1 MPLAAAVFSGL
12 LLHSFLQSFPTPTV
26 DLPDERQQMISINAL
41 PAVQHESPTKP
52 HPSIALPPAFK
63 TALSLAHMGSG
74 SVGQG
79 TMTNGPVSNGPVS
92 NGTVSNGTVG
102 NGTADPDA
110 PAPDVRTSAN
120 FADAQQ
126 RQHNS
131 FAVPTTDATD
141 RMANAERKDLPKH
154 PFAEGQNT
162 PAINFAN
169 LVNNWVNEPVN
180 PASTP
185 AQFAASLMPA
195 NAFATSVTAVPPIT
209 HESWLAFAPENTT
222 PEGIR
227 VVIDPGHGG
236 SDPGTVGPSG
246 QTEKVLTLAI
256 ARRVQTLLH
265 SRTNI
270 QVSLTRDSDAGL
282 SRRSRLNHVTHQSA
296 DLLISL
302 HLNNLPQQNIT
313 LVESFYAGTE
323 NILESMLHLAN
334 NNRQSHSGQMTTAAN
349 STTQSHVDAP
359 VTTASLHRLA
369 NASKRLSGILQHKV
383 FTTVKHHNPRAVNAG
398 VKTDTLYMLTRSQ
411 IPAALIELTCL
422 SNSAENERLNTAAYR
437 EALSEAIARGIV
449 EYFVQPEHNTGI

>member
-79 TMTNGPVSNGPVS
+79 TMTNGPVSNG
-92 NGTVSNGTVG
+92 TVG

-162 PAINFAN
+162 Y
-169 LVNNWVNEPVN
+169 
-180 PASTP
+180 
-185 AQFAASLMPA
+185 
-195 NAFATSVTAVPPIT
+195 
-209 HESWLAFAPENTT
+209 
-222 PEGIR
+222 
-227 VVIDPGHGG
+227 
-236 SDPGTVGPSG
+236 
-246 QTEKVLTLAI
+246 
-256 ARRVQTLLH
+256 
-265 SRTNI
+265 
-270 QVSLTRDSDAGL
+270 GL
-282 SRRSRLNHVTHQSA
+282 S
-296 DLLISL
+296 LI
-302 HLNNLPQQNIT
+302 P
-313 LVESFYAGTE
+313 A
-323 NILESMLHLAN
+323 
-334 NNRQSHSGQMTTAAN
+334 TAA
-349 STTQSHVDAP
+349 Q
-359 VTTASLHRLA
+359 
-369 NASKRLSGILQHKV
+369 
-383 FTTVKHHNPRAVNAG
+383 
-398 VKTDTLYMLTRSQ
+398 TRV
-411 IPAALIELTCL
+411 PWV
-422 SNSAENERLNTAAYR
+422 RRDRPKKY
-437 EALSEAIARGIV
+437 
-449 EYFVQPEHNTGI
+449 